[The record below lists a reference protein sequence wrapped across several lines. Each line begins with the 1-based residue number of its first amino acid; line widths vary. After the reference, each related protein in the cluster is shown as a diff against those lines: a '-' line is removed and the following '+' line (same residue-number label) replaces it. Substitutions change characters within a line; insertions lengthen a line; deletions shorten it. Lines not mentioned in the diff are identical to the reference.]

1 MHALFV
7 LEKYAGSPVQVVER
21 TLDLHHLAVKVLA
34 RLDDMLQHGIV
45 HEGSGKLDYEKE
57 EANDD
62 EGADRPV
69 PAEKEFRQV
78 EGHRLR

>member
-1 MHALFV
+1 
-7 LEKYAGSPVQVVER
+7 
-21 TLDLHHLAVKVLA
+21 
-34 RLDDMLQHGIV
+34 MLQHGIV